1 MTVEEALAS
10 EAESRLPLSPFYD
23 TPQPFPSGAP
33 GDLIRFEEAA
43 DYMFVPDGTNTGTRI
58 YRFLSFAHLRRK
70 GCAGLR
76 RDHPPLRQAAGRR
89 LAGDRSWA
97 HGTTGVARTAAPSL
111 DSHLVYGWE
120 GVLLWPV
127 LGYAVVATDYA
138 GLGTNVAH
146 QYLVGASQAN
156 DVINGLAAAR
166 AAVPDLGP
174 KWVAVGHSQGARAVI
189 EVGMME
195 NAIRD
200 PGYLGAISLAP
211 GGGDPGQFLEA
222 LQQTPYR
229 GYIAFVAF
237 GAKASFADFKYD
249 EVLTPE
255 AMAHMPTA
263 EKAGWIGTMATFAWE
278 VPPGKMLRNDWR
290 KGEDFN
296 RYTAMSLTIDKPVYQ
311 PILLLAGG
319 ADTTTPPQSVEAALD
334 EPAQG
339 GRRRRHLP
347 DLSGLDHDPLVFGS
361 FRDQFRWVEDR
372 FAGSPVK

>member
-1 MTVEEALAS
+1 MII
-10 EAESRLPLSPFYD
+10 LPY
-23 TPQPFPSGAP
+23 G
-33 GDLIRFEEAA
+33 
-43 DYMFVPDGTNTGTRI
+43 
-58 YRFLSFAHLRRK
+58 K
-70 GCAGLR
+70 
-76 RDHPPLRQAAGRR
+76 PPEGGWPVIA
-89 LAGDRSWA
+89 WA

-174 KWVAVGHSQGARAVI
+174 KWVAVGHSQSARARDRGRHDG
-189 EVGMME
+189 E
-195 NAIRD
+195 RD
-200 PGYLGAISLAP
+200 PRSRLSRRHFTRSRRGRSRAIPRGASANPIPRLHR
-211 GGGDPGQFLEA
+211 LCR
-222 LQQTPYR
+222 LR
-229 GYIAFVAF
+229 
-237 GAKASFADFKYD
+237 AKTSFPDFKYD

-255 AMAHMPTA
+255 AMARMPTA

-334 EPAQG
+334 ELKAVGADVAYRIYP
-339 GRRRRHLP
+339 
-347 DLSGLDHDPLVFGS
+347 GLDHDPLVFARS
-361 FRDQFRWVEDR
+361 AISS
-372 FAGSPVK
+372 AGSRTASREAR